1 MNGNILQGTG
11 APSMLDVIYSSAQGN
26 APQPQQQHT
35 PVAPPGHQAMSN
47 FGAVPTDVRF
57 QEPRFNEDPMQAMP
71 WLRGA
76 QQNQQTSAPAPAPA
90 PSPSPAPAP
99 APAPAPV
106 STQQP
111 QQQTTTQLPTGNL
124 PYSYTAPLSDAF
136 KETTL
141 QGFDAAALQAAY
153 NESMAAG
160 KLNLMPDFN
169 TLNAD
174 DRNKIASGDLSPVYQ
189 HVNAA
194 LQQVM
199 ASAVTQAISMV
210 SGFLPNTISKAFDSY
225 EGHTLRRGDAS
236 ALEAA
241 FGADPALAPA
251 IAGAVKQYRAAY
263 PNTAASTMI
272 KEVTKY
278 VDLLKR
284 GGQVAQQPP
293 EQPFNWAAFGSTQ

>member
-1 MNGNILQGTG
+1 MNNGNILQGTG

-26 APQPQQQHT
+26 APQPQQQQT

-76 QQNQQTSAPAPAPA
+76 QPNQQTSTPAPAPA
-90 PSPSPAPAP
+90 QTPAPV
-99 APAPAPV
+99 PAPV

-111 QQQTTTQLPTGNL
+111 QQQTPTQLPTGNL

-136 KETTL
+136 KENTL

-169 TLNAD
+169 TLNAED
-174 DRNKIASGDLSPVYQ
+174 LNKIATGDLSPVYQ

-210 SGFLPNTISKAFDSY
+210 SGFLPNTISKAFESY